1 MGLFFGKRAKRG
13 CWICHEH
20 LFSGDSYE
28 CSLCHCSFKK
38 RTATCPGCGAEMTSD
53 KYDPNWVDELEIFD
67 MLLGD

>member
-28 CSLCHCSFKK
+28 CSVCHRQFKR
-38 RTATCPGCGAEMTSD
+38 RTKNCPHCGADMTSD
-53 KYDPNWVDELEIFD
+53 KYDPQCVDELAIFD
-67 MLLGD
+67 MLLDD